1 MNFKSILR
9 MNAILIGLGAIL
21 LVAPS
26 VRAQQDMDPAS
37 FDDGPGVAPM
47 AQPAPVSTTSAQV
60 PSAQVTY
67 DSVEAG
73 QISEQASALEA
84 GLAQW
89 TPALTWSLLALVICF
104 GLIYLHALAEMKR
117 ESRYLNS
124 RRISQSPLA

>member
-47 AQPAPVSTTSAQV
+47 AQPAPVSTTSV
-60 PSAQVTY
+60 PANFTISPHLT
-67 DSVEAG
+67 
-73 QISEQASALEA
+73 SEQS
-84 GLAQW
+84 
-89 TPALTWSLLALVICF
+89 P
-104 GLIYLHALAEMKR
+104 
-117 ESRYLNS
+117 ND
-124 RRISQSPLA
+124 SQSKAPRRQFR